1 MLTFLSTTR
10 FFFQSLPKT
19 DFEVNARYVKIQL
32 RDQDCLQLGEFKVYG
47 YPASEDFPIDFWDKL
62 TLGDDAARC
71 WQTKG
76 SRIMLTS
83 DTHWWEDSHTTLVEG
98 SPSPGVL

>member
-1 MLTFLSTTR
+1 MVTLLLKVSQLSH
-10 FFFQSLPKT
+10 
-19 DFEVNARYVKIQL
+19 
-32 RDQDCLQLGEFKVYG
+32 
-47 YPASEDFPIDFWDKL
+47 L
-62 TLGDDAARC
+62 TLGNDAARC

-98 SPSPGVL
+98 SPSQE